1 MLVVRELTGA
11 EPVAGFYQ
19 PLRGDDLRARG
30 VFVKGTN
37 VGSGVVTT
45 DARASEE
52 LDAMLA
58 DAAER
63 AVALAGA
70 LRAGELEPCP
80 QNCSR
85 DGCRYPAI
93 CRSQ

>member
-1 MLVVRELTGA
+1 MGC
-11 EPVAGFYQ
+11 
-19 PLRGDDLRARG
+19 
-30 VFVKGTN
+30 
-37 VGSGVVTT
+37 GVVAT
-45 DARASEE
+45 DARAGEE
-52 LDAMLA
+52 LDEMLA
-58 DAAER
+58 DAARR
-63 AVALAGA
+63 AVALASA

>member
-1 MLVVRELTGA
+1 M
-11 EPVAGFYQ
+11 VA
-19 PLRGDDLRARG
+19 
-30 VFVKGTN
+30 
-37 VGSGVVTT
+37 T
-45 DARASEE
+45 DARAGEE
-52 LDAMLA
+52 LDEMLA

-80 QNCSR
+80 QTCSR